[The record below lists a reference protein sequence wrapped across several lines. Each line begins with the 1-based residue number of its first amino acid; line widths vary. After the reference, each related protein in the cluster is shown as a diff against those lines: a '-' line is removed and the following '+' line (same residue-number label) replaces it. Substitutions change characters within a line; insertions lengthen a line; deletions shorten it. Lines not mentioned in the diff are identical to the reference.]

1 MPLSHPIS
9 KFLPL
14 KGHDAQAYI
23 QQADSITTYTS
34 DRHEEIDIKVVEV
47 DNKPRLQ
54 VDFLAVSS
62 GGHDSVVPD
71 VDGAYVLL
79 DTKN

>member
-1 MPLSHPIS
+1 MLLQHIPVIEINIQV
-9 KFLPL
+9 L
-14 KGHDAQAYI
+14 K
-23 QQADSITTYTS
+23 
-34 DRHEEIDIKVVEV
+34 V
-47 DNKPRLQ
+47 DNKPRLR

-62 GGHDSVVPD
+62 GGSEGVVPY

>member
-1 MPLSHPIS
+1 M
-9 KFLPL
+9 K
-14 KGHDAQAYI
+14 
-23 QQADSITTYTS
+23 
-34 DRHEEIDIKVVEV
+34 KVVEV

-54 VDFLAVSS
+54 VDLLAVSS
-62 GGHDSVVPD
+62 GGHDGVVPE

>member
-1 MPLSHPIS
+1 M
-9 KFLPL
+9 K
-14 KGHDAQAYI
+14 
-23 QQADSITTYTS
+23 
-34 DRHEEIDIKVVEV
+34 KVVEV

-62 GGHDSVVPD
+62 GGSAGVVLD